1 MRHNAK
7 KCCEFSAPYK
17 MTVSTQRPGLLQRT
31 LARACDIRPEE
42 TRATLAS
49 FLLVLMLMGSY
60 YILRPVRDAM
70 ASDWS
75 DAEVSWLWTFTFFF
89 STIAVSLYGGAVARI
104 RFQRLVPSVYGLF
117 AASFVLFYLGTQSL
131 TDRVLLD
138 KAFYLWISVFSLFH
152 ISVFWSFMADTF
164 SKPQATRL
172 FGFIGA
178 GASIGAIIGPAAAAL
193 LVGDL
198 GTDPLLLIASALIVL
213 TLPIVH
219 WLQRLKLT
227 DLRNRELA
235 VNTADLQSIGG
246 NPLAGF
252 SEFLNSRYLL
262 GIGLFIFFYTSISSF
277 VYFELKN
284 LLTEYDRETRS
295 QIWAAMDLAVNSLT
309 ILVAAF
315 ATGRMARHLGLPF
328 TLASVPVLIGVG
340 MLVLA
345 ATPMVAV
352 VVAVQIIRRAGNY
365 AISRPARE
373 ILFTAVD
380 REVRFKAKPV
390 IDIVIYRGG
399 DMLNAWTF
407 TALTQGLGLGL
418 SAVALVGVGIAAL
431 WAVTGIY
438 LGRSFMVMNPTE
450 SVPDAA
456 LKAE

>member
-1 MRHNAK
+1 
-7 KCCEFSAPYK
+7 
-17 MTVSTQRPGLLQRT
+17 VSHTQAQSSLLQRA
-31 LARACDIRPEE
+31 LGRACDIHPEE

-60 YILRPVRDAM
+60 YILRPVRDAL
-70 ASDWS
+70 ASDWT

-89 STIAVSLYGGAVARI
+89 STFAVSVYGGAVTRI

-117 AASFVLFYLGTQSL
+117 AFSFVMFYLGTQL
-131 TDRVLLD
+131 VADDRTLLD
-138 KAFYLWISVFSLFH
+138 KAFYLWISIFSLFH

-178 GASIGAIIGPAAAAL
+178 GASIGAIAGPAAAAL

-198 GTDPLLLIASALIVL
+198 GTDPLLLIASALVVL
-213 TLPIVH
+213 TLPIVR
-219 WLQRLKLT
+219 WLQHLKMT
-227 DLRNRELA
+227 DLRNQEIALD
-235 VNTADLQSIGG
+235 VTDMQSIGG
-246 NPLAGF
+246 NPMAGF
-252 SEFLNSRYLL
+252 SEFLKSRYLL

-284 LLTEYDRETRS
+284 LLAEYDRETRS
-295 QIWAAMDLAVNSLT
+295 QIWAGMDLAVNSLT

-315 ATGRMARHLGLPF
+315 ATGRMAKYLGLSF
-328 TLASVPVLIGVG
+328 TLASVPVLIGAG

-345 ATPMVAV
+345 AAPMVSV

-399 DMLNAWTF
+399 DMLNAWAF
-407 TALTQGLGLGL
+407 TALTQGLGLGMA
-418 SAVALVGVGIAAL
+418 AVAICGAGIAAL
-431 WAVTGIY
+431 WAATGIY
-438 LGRSFMVMNPTE
+438 LGRQFKQMNPPE
-450 SVPDAA
+450 SLPDKA
-456 LKAE
+456 LQVE